1 MRWGR
6 GVKERLLADSVAVG
20 ILRPAVNSWLR

>member
-1 MRWGR
+1 MLWRW
-6 GVKERLLADSVAVG
+6 GVKERLPADFVAMG

>member
-1 MRWGR
+1 MLWGR
-6 GVKERLLADSVAVG
+6 GVKERLLADSVGVG